1 VYLLPGQL
9 HVSSA
14 PCQIK
19 TILGSCVAIC
29 LWDSRL
35 GIGGMNHFLLPASSE
50 GRPSSTRFADV
61 ATRTLIEMLQA
72 IGCRVP
78 RLQAKLFGGASMF
91 RSQDRRAVSLGAKNV
106 AVALELMKASG
117 IPVVVQETGG
127 THGRKIMFNT
137 DDGIVWCQ
145 RIQG

>member
-1 VYLLPGQL
+1 
-9 HVSSA
+9 
-14 PCQIK
+14 
-19 TILGSCVAIC
+19 
-29 LWDSRL
+29 
-35 GIGGMNHFLLPASSE
+35 
-50 GRPSSTRFADV
+50 
-61 ATRTLIEMLQA
+61 
-72 IGCRVP
+72 
-78 RLQAKLFGGASMF
+78 MF